1 MTEREAERLIEVFKR
16 VVEEKLQEI
25 SLRPSDVSP
34 AAFEDKYMK
43 RYTHGMYIDQA
54 LFRKYLREISLP
66 SLQSSQTYIND
77 LLSSSSSTYSSEK
90 ITTLLNGMR
99 TKVINQTSFTATI
112 QPNVLNVWGEMVEL
126 YIDFAAPSDTSIVNE
141 YMVQFTSG
149 ANPTALSFP
158 DSVIFS
164 QDDEVV
170 ANKIYQISVVNNFG
184 LIASIDV

>member
-66 SLQSSQTYIND
+66 SLQTDIKD

-90 ITTLLNGMR
+90 ITTLLDGMR